1 MSNLKAIHEATRL
14 QPINKLMVV
23 GHPLSG
29 YASVEQVLDRSGLQ
43 AAAASKSQGL
53 SPTQVSDMLLR
64 AYRVQPLNEL
74 QTLDNFKPI
83 APSPVWQTLA
93 LDLLLGNLEQELWG
107 WADPQ
112 AIYLLDYWKNL
123 DHQLAFVLVYD
134 SPQASLAS
142 LFDNPEVDCTEHVV
156 KAASDNWL
164 AYNEALL
171 NFYLGNTE
179 RCLLVH
185 GQQVRAKT
193 ADCLRQVQHQM
204 GVELKMPFDD
214 LAAELKQTGWN
225 TLQVELCAR
234 VISANPKVGQM
245 YTDLQSVASLP
256 MGNAMDKPSFDTDMA
271 VLSKFVALHRS
282 NLKIQQVVEEL
293 KAAKEAQAQA
303 LNQRLAELVQSY
315 EHSQAHG
322 HALAQEKQH
331 LLALAEDRLRN
342 IDELK
347 AAKEAQ
353 AQALNQRLAELVQ
366 SYEHS
371 QAHGHALEQEKQ
383 HLLVLAEDRLRNIE
397 ELRQRDGELQGRV
410 GELAGQLQQAKDEV
424 NQHAAVAAA
433 DYVTSNKALEEENQ
447 LLLEELFK
455 LQEELENNYLEK
467 NLPHKSKEKKTNQ
480 ITKTQIYES
489 ALQVKED
496 LPYKLGAAVI
506 GCKRSL
512 FSYISLPFELK
523 KISKEFSK
531 KNKKDINTQNKNEQ
545 AEIERVKN
553 HLSYKFGET
562 LIQTGIN
569 PIRILM
575 LPYRFNKIYNEWKK
589 LKK

>member
-29 YASVEQVLDRSGLQ
+29 YASVEQVLHRSGLQ

-74 QTLDNFKPI
+74 QALDNFKPI
-83 APSPVWQTLA
+83 DPSPVWQTLA

-112 AIYLLDYWKNL
+112 AIYLLDYWKSL

-142 LFDNPEVDCTEHVV
+142 LFDNPEVDCNEHVV

-204 GVELKMPFDD
+204 GVELKMPFADG
-214 LAAELKQTGWN
+214 LADEKHPSSPSSSSASHPSSSAWLAMQT
-225 TLQVELCAR
+225 ELCAR
-234 VISANPKVGQM
+234 VISANHKVGQM

-256 MGNAMDKPSFDTDMA
+256 QGHVKNQPSFDTDMA

-293 KAAKEAQAQA
+293 KAAKEAQEQA

-315 EHSQAHG
+315 EHSKAHG

-342 IDELK
+342 I
-347 AAKEAQ
+347 
-353 AQALNQRLAELVQ
+353 
-366 SYEHS
+366 
-371 QAHGHALEQEKQ
+371 
-383 HLLVLAEDRLRNIE
+383 E
-397 ELRQRDGELQGRV
+397 EIRQREGELQGRV
-410 GELAGQLQQAKDEV
+410 NELAGQLQQAMDTANEQADAPNTNDKDRKE
-424 NQHAAVAAA
+424 
-433 DYVTSNKALEEENQ
+433 LEEENELLILQ
-447 LLLEELFK
+447 LHK
-455 LQEELENNYLEK
+455 VQEELE
-467 NLPHKSKEKKTNQ
+467 
-480 ITKTQIYES
+480 IYF
-489 ALQVKED
+489 D
-496 LPYKLGAAVI
+496 
-506 GCKRSL
+506 
-512 FSYISLPFELK
+512 
-523 KISKEFSK
+523 
-531 KNKKDINTQNKNEQ
+531 KNEYLQ
-545 AEIERVKN
+545 KINKYKNIQDSSNNDAVHKVKQ
-553 HLSYKFGET
+553 HLSYRLGSAMIKNSKTPWGWVMM
-562 LIQTGIN
+562 
-569 PIRILM
+569 PIEIVKEIII
-575 LPYRFNKIYNEWKK
+575 FKSNKQKNI
-589 LKK
+589 

>member
-29 YASVEQVLDRSGLQ
+29 YASVEQVLHGSGLH
-43 AAAASKSQGL
+43 AAAASKTQGL

-74 QTLDNFKPI
+74 QALDNFKPI
-83 APSPVWQTLA
+83 NPSPVWQTLA

-134 SPQASLAS
+134 SPQASMAS
-142 LFDNPEVDCTEHVV
+142 LFDNPEVDCNEHVV

-204 GVELKMPFDD
+204 GVVLNMPFADGVQTSGSAASSAYPSSSSASHPSSSAW
-214 LAAELKQTGWN
+214 LAMQT
-225 TLQVELCAR
+225 QLCAR

-256 MGNAMDKPSFDTDMA
+256 MGSAMDKPSFDTDMA

-322 HALAQEKQH
+322 HALEHEKQQ
-331 LLALAEDRLRN
+331 LFALAEDRLR
-342 IDELK
+342 
-347 AAKEAQ
+347 
-353 AQALNQRLAELVQ
+353 
-366 SYEHS
+366 S
-371 QAHGHALEQEKQ
+371 
-383 HLLVLAEDRLRNIE
+383 IE
-397 ELRQRDGELQGRV
+397 ELRQREVELQGRV
-410 GELAGQLQQAKDEV
+410 NELAVQLQQARDEV

-433 DYVTSNKALEEENQ
+433 DYVKSNKALEEENKMIIN
-447 LLLEELFK
+447 ELFQVQQQ
-455 LQEELENNYLEK
+455 LEQCYLENK
-467 NLPHKSKEKKTNQ
+467 NLKDGSKYPKLRGAGELIKNSFTYQLGATVVSSKESTMGFIK
-480 ITKTQIYES
+480 
-489 ALQVKED
+489 
-496 LPYKLGAAVI
+496 LPYKL
-506 GCKRSL
+506 
-512 FSYISLPFELK
+512 LK
-523 KISKEFSK
+523 KYIEYKGK
-531 KNKKDINTQNKNEQ
+531 KVKSNEAINLLENYIDIEEGNKYKK
-545 AEIERVKN
+545 
-553 HLSYKFGET
+553 HLSFKFGEVF
-562 LIQTGIN
+562 IKTGIN
-569 PIRILM
+569 PIDWFM
-575 LPYRFNKIYNEWKK
+575 LPARLNKTYINWSLEKQAVKK
-589 LKK
+589 

>member
-23 GHPLSG
+23 GQPLSG
-29 YASVEQVLDRSGLQ
+29 YASVEQVLHGSGLQ

-204 GVELKMPFDD
+204 GVELKMPLGEALSEENSQSSSSW
-214 LAAELKQTGWN
+214 LAMKTQ
-225 TLQVELCAR
+225 LCSR
-234 VISANPKVGQM
+234 VLAANPKVGQM

-256 MGNAMDKPSFDTDMA
+256 MGSAMDKPSFDTDMA

-293 KAAKEAQAQA
+293 KAAKEAQ
-303 LNQRLAELVQSY
+303 EL
-315 EHSQAHG
+315 
-322 HALAQEKQH
+322 
-331 LLALAEDRLRN
+331 
-342 IDELK
+342 
-347 AAKEAQ
+347 
-353 AQALNQRLAELVQ
+353 ALNQRLAELVQ

-383 HLLVLAEDRLRNIE
+383 HLLALAEDRLRNIE
-397 ELRQRDGELQGRV
+397 ELRQREGELQGRV
-410 GELAGQLQQAKDEV
+410 NELAGQLQQAKDEV
-424 NQHAAVAAA
+424 NQHAAVVAA

-447 LLLEELFK
+447 MLLEELHK
-455 LQEELENNYLEK
+455 VQEELEANHIQNQLIQFKLHQAEEK
-467 NLPHKSKEKKTNQ
+467 INPKLRGAANL
-480 ITKTQIYES
+480 
-489 ALQVKED
+489 VKQD
-496 LPYKLGAAVI
+496 LPYKLGSAVVRCQHSVK
-506 GCKRSL
+506 GYL
-512 FSYISLPFELK
+512 ALPFKLQ
-523 KISKEFSK
+523 KI
-531 KNKKDINTQNKNEQ
+531 KKDFKELQLKQNTKRLPCLIDYVDKHE
-545 AEIERVKN
+545 AERVKQ
-553 HLSYKFGET
+553 HLSYKLGEV
-562 LIQTGIN
+562 LVQVSGN
-569 PIRILM
+569 PMSWLM
-575 LPYRFNKIYNEWKK
+575 LPFK
-589 LKK
+589 LQVAHRSWRRARG

>member
-29 YASVEQVLDRSGLQ
+29 YASVEQVLHGSGLQ

-74 QTLDNFKPI
+74 QALDNFKPI

-134 SPQASLAS
+134 SPQATLAS
-142 LFDNPEVDCTEHVV
+142 LFDNPEVDCNEHVV

-193 ADCLRQVQHQM
+193 ADYLKQVKHQM
-204 GVELKMPFDD
+204 GVELQMPLDG
-214 LAAELKQTGWN
+214 LRREVRQTGWN
-225 TLQVELCAR
+225 ALQEELCAR
-234 VISANPKVGQM
+234 VISANAKVGQM

-256 MGNAMDKPSFDTDMA
+256 MGSAMDKPSFDTDMA
-271 VLSKFVALHRS
+271 VLGKFVALHRS

-293 KAAKEAQAQA
+293 KAAKEAQEQS

-315 EHSQAHG
+315 EH
-322 HALAQEKQH
+322 L
-331 LLALAEDRLRN
+331 
-342 IDELK
+342 
-347 AAKEAQ
+347 
-353 AQALNQRLAELVQ
+353 
-366 SYEHS
+366 
-371 QAHGHALEQEKQ
+371 QAHGHALEHEKQ
-383 HLLVLAEDRLRNIE
+383 QLFALAEDRLRNIE
-397 ELRQRDGELQGRV
+397 ELRQKEAELLNRVSDLTGQITKEKYKQIINDQRTGNKKSESNRALEKENEELQI
-410 GELAGQLQQAKDEV
+410 QLQQV
-424 NQHAAVAAA
+424 
-433 DYVTSNKALEEENQ
+433 
-447 LLLEELFK
+447 
-455 LQEELENNYLEK
+455 QEELEKYFQNNYED
-467 NLPHKSKEKKTNQ
+467 NNKEENIKEENKIQ
-480 ITKTQIYES
+480 IISNNEAINK
-489 ALQVKED
+489 VK
-496 LPYKLGAAVI
+496 
-506 GCKRSL
+506 
-512 FSYISLPFELK
+512 
-523 KISKEFSK
+523 
-531 KNKKDINTQNKNEQ
+531 Q
-545 AEIERVKN
+545 
-553 HLSYKFGET
+553 HLSYRLGAVMIKYGK
-562 LIQTGIN
+562 N
-569 PIRILM
+569 PLYWILM
-575 LPYRFNKIYNEWKK
+575 PFAFYKQISEFKQNKK
-589 LKK
+589 LNKK

>member
-29 YASVEQVLDRSGLQ
+29 YASVEGVLHGSGLQ

-74 QTLDNFKPI
+74 QALDNFKPI

-142 LFDNPEVDCTEHVV
+142 LFENMEVDCNERVV

-204 GVELKMPFDD
+204 GVVLHMPFTNG
-214 LAAELKQTGWN
+214 LAGEVKQTGWN
-225 TLQVELCAR
+225 ALQVELCAR
-234 VISANPKVGQM
+234 VISANLKVGQI

-256 MGNAMDKPSFDTDMA
+256 MGSAMDKPSFDTDMA

-322 HALAQEKQH
+322 HAL
-331 LLALAEDRLRN
+331 
-342 IDELK
+342 
-347 AAKEAQ
+347 
-353 AQALNQRLAELVQ
+353 
-366 SYEHS
+366 
-371 QAHGHALEQEKQ
+371 EQEKQ

-397 ELRQRDGELQGRV
+397 ELRQREGELQGRV
-410 GELAGQLQQAKDEV
+410 NELAGQLQQAKHEV

-433 DYVTSNKALEEENQ
+433 DYVTSNKAMEEENQ
-447 LLLEELFK
+447 MLVEELHK
-455 LQEELENNYLEK
+455 VQEELEANHIQNQLIQFKLHQAEEK
-467 NLPHKSKEKKTNQ
+467 INPKLRGAANL
-480 ITKTQIYES
+480 
-489 ALQVKED
+489 VKQD
-496 LPYKLGAAVI
+496 LPYKLGSAVVRCQHSI
-506 GCKRSL
+506 K
-512 FSYISLPFELK
+512 SYLALPFKLQ
-523 KISKEFSK
+523 KI
-531 KNKKDINTQNKNEQ
+531 KKDFKELQLKQNTERLPCLIDYVDKHE
-545 AEIERVKN
+545 AERVRQ
-553 HLSYKFGET
+553 HLSYKLGEV
-562 LIQTGIN
+562 LVQVSGN
-569 PIRILM
+569 PMSWLM
-575 LPYRFNKIYNEWKK
+575 LPFK
-589 LKK
+589 LQVAHRSWRRARG

>member
-29 YASVEQVLDRSGLQ
+29 YASVEQVLHRSGLQ

-74 QTLDNFKPI
+74 QALDNFKPI
-83 APSPVWQTLA
+83 DPSPVWQTLA

-142 LFDNPEVDCTEHVV
+142 LFDNPEVDCTERVV

-171 NFYLGNTE
+171 TFYLGNTE

-204 GVELKMPFDD
+204 GVVLHMPFDG
-214 LAAELKQTGWN
+214 LAAEVKQTGWN
-225 TLQVELCAR
+225 ALQVELCAR

-293 KAAKEAQAQA
+293 KAAKEAQEQA
-303 LNQRLAELVQSY
+303 LNQQLATLVQSF
-315 EHSQAHG
+315 EKAHAYG
-322 HALAQEKQH
+322 HDMAQEKQN
-331 LLALAEDRLRN
+331 LLA
-342 IDELK
+342 
-347 AAKEAQ
+347 
-353 AQALNQRLAELVQ
+353 
-366 SYEHS
+366 
-371 QAHGHALEQEKQ
+371 
-383 HLLVLAEDRLRNIE
+383 LAEDRLRNIE
-397 ELRQRDGELQGRV
+397 ELRQREGELQGRV
-410 GELAGQLQQAKDEV
+410 NELAGQLQQARDEV

-447 LLLEELFK
+447 MLLEELFRI
-455 LQEELENNYLEK
+455 QEDLEQKYIDSQQIDERLESAETINRSQLIGASDYIKNGQTYQLGAVLVKCDRSIKGYLSLPIKIIAIIRKSNNNKNNYSLEN
-467 NLPHKSKEKKTNQ
+467 
-480 ITKTQIYES
+480 
-489 ALQVKED
+489 
-496 LPYKLGAAVI
+496 
-506 GCKRSL
+506 
-512 FSYISLPFELK
+512 YIDSH
-523 KISKEFSK
+523 
-531 KNKKDINTQNKNEQ
+531 Q
-545 AEIERVKN
+545 AEIAKR
-553 HLSYKFGET
+553 HLSYKLGEVLSKALNNPFRW
-562 LIQTGIN
+562 LI
-569 PIRILM
+569 
-575 LPYRFNKIYNEWKK
+575 LPLEIMIIYGKWKK
-589 LKK
+589 EKVEMELQYGK